1 MRTHAYLQFIVLLC
15 CYSLQVAA
23 QNRIDP
29 YDGPVQF
36 IKSVPGV
43 SKGSFQCSGKC
54 TESPVIS
61 AVANDRIFVRLAALD
76 LRVHLTVTDDINS
89 KVYLKKA
96 DTAARSGH
104 IIRQLIDIKGSMNVM
119 LHGTMDGGFDYSTDE
134 EVNDGLYTMYLRAS
148 YPALN
153 MDWPLAKR
161 LSYFLNNFYADG
173 VFLTETKLDSTEDN
187 DTWSLT
193 QGLQKDYFGFA
204 SIMNSRKWGR
214 GADREWSCES
224 MYWLSDKGVMTLAAA
239 KKEMNVWATQLAGI
253 QGLKKI
259 KADYSGDGPEVLL
272 YEMTADPELAKF
284 PRRALWSGYD
294 EDNNIAGSPAKLYL
308 IVSAIKKAKEDY
320 MIEVQF
326 ARDRDA
332 Y

>member
-1 MRTHAYLQFIVLLC
+1 MLTHAYLQFIVLLC

-161 LSYFLNNFYADG
+161 LSYFLNHFYADG
-173 VFLTETKLDSTEDN
+173 VFLTETKLDSTDDN

-204 SIMNSRKWGR
+204 SIMNSRKI
-214 GADREWSCES
+214 GARC
-224 MYWLSDKGVMTLAAA
+224 
-239 KKEMNVWATQLAGI
+239 
-253 QGLKKI
+253 
-259 KADYSGDGPEVLL
+259 
-272 YEMTADPELAKF
+272 
-284 PRRALWSGYD
+284 
-294 EDNNIAGSPAKLYL
+294 
-308 IVSAIKKAKEDY
+308 
-320 MIEVQF
+320 
-326 ARDRDA
+326 
-332 Y
+332 